1 MTLNMVLQVELNLQ
15 FMGEG
20 VSLSLP
26 RYGFPVGLNIGVS
39 VSFPRDHGFYV
50 GSVPFSREQVYYG
63 NSILPDFQAVND
75 TVISVSRLH
84 VSFLGLAPYSREHV
98 LFGEISLPG
107 ERDLPKKPGR
117 PNQNL
122 SSLSPQKRRTVYG
135 CLFPSGFRRGA
146 IASTDLLKME
156 VDLASIAA
164 AGSDV
169 PAITGKINSVGVVNP
184 GVLDLDLSGSQTP
197 DLSLDHQKYIRALP
211 PTTLSGDTKL
221 MPESQVPEPVLKSL
235 PTPATGSLGLFS
247 AGYPLSRGY

>member
-1 MTLNMVLQVELNLQ
+1 M
-15 FMGEG
+15 
-20 VSLSLP
+20 
-26 RYGFPVGLNIGVS
+26 
-39 VSFPRDHGFYV
+39 
-50 GSVPFSREQVYYG
+50 GSVPISREQVYYG

-75 TVISVSRLH
+75 TVISVSSLH
-84 VSFLGLAPYSREHV
+84 VSFLG

-211 PTTLSGDTKL
+211 PTALSGDTKL

-235 PTPATGSLGLFS
+235 PTPVTGLLGLFS